1 LVSFP
6 VHRIGRIE
14 KGKGGEEGCVT
25 GEGAF
30 LEIGGEL
37 KPLKPRGWDHFK

>member
-14 KGKGGEEGCVT
+14 KGEGGEAEW
-25 GEGAF
+25 AF
-30 LEIGGEL
+30 LEINGEL
-37 KPLKPRGWDHFK
+37 KPIEARGWDHFK